1 MKKKNSIGRFVVI
14 AVLCAILTFF
24 TVFSFSLSGSSK
36 DYDFV
41 GFARAINLGIE
52 YKGGT
57 VKEYSIKSNSTENG
71 SLSAAASSNATRIKY
86 LLDGEGYET
95 NAYQNGDD
103 LVVEF
108 FDDYSPLDI
117 EELINKEV
125 TFGIKTSQSETAED
139 VITAKDVDNAYA
151 TVSGTQNVVY
161 IIFTTDGVSKFQSA
175 LNNGGTL
182 YVYIN
187 SNFIYSISSGSVSTY
202 AMTGF
207 SAPTLDSAKSYASQI
222 MSSKYDVSF
231 TEISTITYTKAD
243 ANRNVITLISLVVG
257 LFVLCSVILIGL
269 FKKLGLIGILILF
282 IGLLLQ
288 ILLLQA
294 IPETVFT
301 FTTSAM
307 FASLLTMVLG
317 ALSIYIFF
325 DKMHKEYKL
334 GKVLYASVKFGY
346 NKAWTTVLDLFLVLL
361 VPSIVTYFF
370 GTYLVKQFALALI
383 CGLVVYGTITIV
395 LTKFFTK
402 WLTYIAF
409 KNADYGFKREAH
421 INELK

>member
-52 YKGGT
+52 YRGGT

-71 SLSAAASSNATRIKY
+71 NLNGAVESNATRIKY
-86 LLDGEGYET
+86 LLDGEGYKT
-95 NAYQNGDD
+95 NAYQNGDN
-103 LVVEF
+103 LVIEF
-108 FDDYSPLDI
+108 LDDYSPLDI

-125 TFGIKTSQSETAED
+125 TFGIKTTQSDTAENAL
-139 VITAKDVDNAYA
+139 TAKDVENAYA

-161 IIFTTDGVSKFQSA
+161 IIFTTEGASKFQAA
-175 LNNGGTL
+175 LSNGTV

-187 SNFIYSISSGSVSTY
+187 SNFIYSISNDSVSTY

-207 SAPTLDSAKSYASQI
+207 VSPTLDSAKSYASQI

-231 TEISTITYTKAD
+231 TEINTTTYTKAD
-243 ANRNVITLISLVVG
+243 ANRNVITLICLVVG
-257 LFVLCSVILIGL
+257 LFILCSAILIGL
-269 FKKLGLIGILILF
+269 FKKLGLVGMLIMF

-294 IPETVFT
+294 VPETVFT
-301 FTTSAM
+301 FTTGAM

-317 ALSIYIFF
+317 ALSVYMFF
-325 DKMHKEYKL
+325 DKMHKEYKM

-346 NKAWTTVLDLFLVLL
+346 NKAWASVLDLFLVLL
-361 VPSIVTYFF
+361 IPSIITYFF
-370 GTYLVKQFALALI
+370 GTYLVKQFAMALI
-383 CGLVVYGTITIV
+383 CGLVVYGVVTIV
-395 LTKFFTK
+395 ITKFFTK

-409 KNADYGFKREAH
+409 KNADYGFKREAN